1 MRSGEAFGGE
11 TRNDNVL
18 NGEAALQ
25 PTAPVTLIEPLGKP
39 LRGVIRVP
47 GDKSV
52 SHRSVLFAA
61 MAEGTS
67 RISGVLDSA
76 DVRSSM
82 SAVAALGA
90 QVNVEKQPDGSLAGT
105 VTGWGAEGP
114 RQPEGPVYCGNS
126 GTTVR
131 LLMGVLAPWGVSVEL
146 TGDESLSRR
155 PMRRITGPLALMGAR
170 FLPEGRETLPIV
182 TAGNAKLHGVT
193 YDSPVASA
201 QLKTAMLLAGVFAE
215 GTTTVNEP
223 APSRN
228 HTELMLPEFG
238 VSVSHAPGTASVT
251 GPCRMHAADIVV
263 PGDPSSA
270 AFVAC
275 AAVLAPGSCVTIE
288 DVGLADA
295 RIGFA
300 RVLERM
306 GARISTALETEE
318 GREPCGRMSVEYT
331 PALSACEVLPH
342 EIASMV
348 DEIPVLALVAARAE
362 GTTVFRGVGELR
374 VKETD
379 RLQAILDGLAQLG
392 VNAWAEGDDLFIEG
406 APSKKTP
413 AGLIFDSRGD
423 HRLAMTW
430 SLVAL
435 TGDVPVSL
443 VDFDCV
449 CVSYPQFLNDM
460 QRLAR

>member
-1 MRSGEAFGGE
+1 MPSA
-11 TRNDNVL
+11 
-18 NGEAALQ
+18 
-25 PTAPVTLIEPLGKP
+25 TLIEPLRGP
-39 LRGVIRVP
+39 LSGIMRVP
-47 GDKSV
+47 GDKSI

-67 RISGVLDSA
+67 HLSGVLDSA
-76 DVRSSM
+76 DVRSSL
-82 SAVAALGA
+82 SAVSALGA
-90 QVNVEKQPDGSLAGT
+90 RVEVGKQPDGSLAGAI
-105 VTGWGAEGP
+105 TGWGESGP

-131 LLMGVLAPWGVSVEL
+131 LLMGILAPWDISVEL

-155 PMRRITGPLALMGAR
+155 PMRRITEPLSLMGAR
-170 FLPEGRETLPIV
+170 FLPEGQSTLPIT
-182 TAGNAKLHGVT
+182 TAGSASLRGVSF
-193 YDSPVASA
+193 DAPVASA

-215 GTTTVNEP
+215 GTTTVTEP

-238 VSVSHAPGTASVT
+238 VPVSHEPGRASVT
-251 GPCRMHAADIVV
+251 GPRRMHAADVVV

-270 AFVAC
+270 AFIAC
-275 AAVLAPGSCVTIE
+275 AALLSPGSHVVIE
-288 DVGLADA
+288 DVGLAKA

-306 GARISTALETEE
+306 GARISLELESEE
-318 GREPCGRMSVEYT
+318 GREPSGRMCVEHT
-331 PALSACEVLPH
+331 AGLSACEVHAH

-348 DEIPVLALVAARAE
+348 DEIPVLSLVAARAR
-362 GTTVFRGVGELR
+362 GITVFRGVGELR

-379 RLQAILDGLAQLG
+379 RLAAIIDGLSQLG
-392 VNAWAEGDDLFIEG
+392 VSAWAEGDDLFIEG
-406 APSKKTP
+406 APDAQVP
-413 AGLIFDSRGD
+413 AGLSFDSRGD

-435 TGDVPVSL
+435 AGEVPVSVL
-443 VDFDCV
+443 DFDCV
-449 CVSYPQFLNDM
+449 AVSYPQFLSDM